1 MEKPSPSS
9 TDNDLEELE
18 HILSELPTAIEIK
31 LKIASL
37 FNSIHQKMNQGLSYE
52 IILES
57 VFTSLDSVIPFDR
70 IGIGLLENNN
80 ESMSLKWVKSKL
92 PIKEVNKGYKA
103 SLVNS
108 SLKEVLSNKAPR
120 IIGDLEDYIKDHPES
135 VSTRHI
141 LKDGIRSSLTCPL
154 VINDKAIGC
163 IFFSSKNP
171 HIYNLK
177 HSEIFCEISQGL
189 SLIIEQSL
197 MKESIANNQTK
208 EKIFRATIHD
218 LNNPL
223 AVIKGTL
230 DILERKG
237 WFDDLNDNLKK
248 SFHTLKRNSEAMIS
262 MVNDLVQMNEIKSGK
277 KIVNLKNCELDVFL
291 KEMMN
296 DSLNMAKKKNITIEL
311 ERGSN
316 LPFAVN
322 IDPEYLKRAIENLV
336 SNAIKYSQNNTK
348 LLIRVAVTDNKLQFS
363 FTDQG
368 LGIPENEIDKLFK
381 EFGKTSVKPTS
392 GETSSGLGL
401 ANVKAIIEA
410 HGGGVSVESQVNVGS
425 TFTFWIPIHSTH

>member
-1 MEKPSPSS
+1 MEKPSPSA
-9 TDNDLEELE
+9 TDNELEELE

-52 IILES
+52 VILES

-80 ESMSLKWVKSKL
+80 ESMALKWVKSKL
-92 PIKEVNKGYKA
+92 PIKEVNTGYKA
-103 SLVNS
+103 LLVNS
-108 SLKEVLSNKAPR
+108 SLKEVLFKKAPR
-120 IIGDLEDYIKDHPES
+120 IIDDLEDYIKDHPES
-135 VSTRHI
+135 ESTRHI
-141 LKDGIRSSLTCPL
+141 LQDGIRSSLTCPL
-154 VINDKAIGC
+154 VVSDKAIGC

-237 WFDDLNDNLKK
+237 WFDDLNENLKK

-277 KIVNLKNCELDVFL
+277 KIVHFKNCELDVFL
-291 KEMMN
+291 KEMIS

-311 ERGSN
+311 ERGPN

-348 LLIRVAVTDNKLQFS
+348 ILISVAVTANKLLFS

-401 ANVKAIIEA
+401 ANVKAIIES
-410 HGGGVSVESQVNVGS
+410 HGGEVSVKSQVNVGS
-425 TFTFWIPIHSTH
+425 TFTFWIPIHTTH